1 MDTKEKRRARSN
13 RPRQKTQQDVVYTQ
27 PKPFNRN
34 RFLLHMVTVVA
45 VVLALLFGMTI
56 FFNVENV
63 TVSGTVKY
71 DEWTVYQASGIIEG
85 ENLLTLS
92 KGRIAGNI
100 LTELPYVDTV
110 RVSISLPDTVHIQI
124 TELEVV
130 YAAQDTDGSWWLIS
144 SEGRI
149 VDRCAAANA
158 EDHTRILGVQLADPE
173 IGQTAVAYEEP
184 AATDEGGETIPVT
197 VYGRERLETAIT
209 ITQLME
215 KFGFIGSM
223 DTVDVSKLV
232 DIQLWYQG
240 RFQMLLGDSAELSK
254 KVEALSQTVAQL
266 ENYDTGILDASFTLW
281 PDQVGY
287 SQFS

>member
-1 MDTKEKRRARSN
+1 MDTKEKRRARPN
-13 RPRQKTQQDVVYTQ
+13 RTRQKAQSDVVYTQ

-34 RFLLHMVTVVA
+34 RFLLHMITVVA

-71 DEWTVYQASGIIEG
+71 DEWTVCQASGVIEG

-92 KGRIAGNI
+92 KGRIAGSI
-100 LTELPYVDTV
+100 LTKLPYVDTV

-130 YAAQDTDGSWWLIS
+130 YAVQDVDSGWWLMS
-144 SEGRI
+144 ADGRI
-149 VDRCAAANA
+149 VDSCAAANA
-158 EDHTRILGVQLADPE
+158 EDYTRILGVQLANPE
-173 IGQTAVAYEEP
+173 IGQKAAAYEEP
-184 AATDEGGETIPVT
+184 ASTDENGETIPVT
-197 VYGRERLETAIT
+197 VYGRERLETAVSI
-209 ITQLME
+209 IQQME
-215 KFGFIGSM
+215 KYGFIGQI
-223 DTVDVSKLV
+223 DTVDVSKSA

-240 RFQMLLGDSAELSK
+240 RFQMLLGDNTELSK
-254 KVEALSQTVAQL
+254 KVEALAQTVAQL
-266 ENYDTGILDASFTLW
+266 ENFDTGILDASFTLK
-281 PDQVGY
+281 PDQVVY

>member
-1 MDTKEKRRARSN
+1 MDTKEKRRTRPN
-13 RPRQKTQQDVVYTQ
+13 RTRQKPQSDVVYTQ

-34 RFLLHMVTVVA
+34 RFLLHMITVVA

-71 DEWTVYQASGIIEG
+71 DEWTVAQASGIIEG

-100 LTELPYVDTV
+100 LTDLPYVDTV
-110 RVSISLPDTVHIQI
+110 RVSVALPDTVHIQI

-130 YAAQDTDGSWWLIS
+130 YAIEDTDGGWWLLS
-144 SEGRI
+144 SDGRI
-149 VDRCAAANA
+149 IDSCAAANA
-158 EDHTRILGVQLADPE
+158 EDYTRILGVQLANPE

-184 AATDEGGETIPVT
+184 AATDESGETIPVT
-197 VYGRERLETAIT
+197 VYGRERLEAAVAIT
-209 ITQLME
+209 QQME
-215 KFGFIGSM
+215 KYGFIGSM
-223 DTVDVSKLV
+223 DTVDVSKLT

-240 RFQMLLGDSAELSK
+240 RFQMLLGDSAQLSRK
-254 KVEALSQTVAQL
+254 IEALAQTVAQL

>member
-1 MDTKEKRRARSN
+1 MDTKEKRRTSRT
-13 RPRQKTQQDVVYTQ
+13 RQKPQSDVVYTQ

-34 RFLLHMVTVVA
+34 RFLLHMITVVA

-71 DEWTVYQASGIIEG
+71 DEWTVCQASGVIEG

-110 RVSISLPDTVHIQI
+110 RVSIALPDTVHIQI

-130 YAAQDTDGSWWLIS
+130 YAVQDMEGGWWLLS
-144 SEGRI
+144 SDGRI
-149 VDRCAAANA
+149 VDSCAAANA
-158 EDHTRILGVQLADPE
+158 EDYTRILGVQLANPE

-184 AATDEGGETIPVT
+184 ASTDENGETIPVT
-197 VYGRERLETAIT
+197 VYGRERLEIAVT
-209 ITQLME
+209 ITQQLE
-215 KFGFIGSM
+215 KYGFIGTM

-240 RFQMLLGDSAELSK
+240 RFQMLLGDSTELSK

-266 ENYDTGILDASFTLW
+266 ENFDTGILDASFTLW